1 MECINFSPTMIP
13 VLCLKPLK
21 FSRFCLT
28 IIFTIVSF
36 FTIQTNKILES
47 LPDMGIE
54 MYVVLLIIRH

>member
-1 MECINFSPTMIP
+1 M
-13 VLCLKPLK
+13 
-21 FSRFCLT
+21 